1 MSSPSL
7 LLACKAGM
15 RAFCTVVAILVVLG
29 VQAQDVVNLADP
41 SLCSDSSKHANPLI
55 NVTNRHLT
63 LYLEGGEEQHLPK
76 DCTLRVKGADR
87 LMVYV
92 ESMYLRGGGQLGCVD
107 FIQFGKDDP
116 IPFMTVK
123 KSNKLCGL
131 VSDWPYDV
139 EGNDLIVWLHWDK
152 NRPEN
157 YRETFAVVKLRM
169 TITPYKMKNFGKRY
183 DKCATKGHYI
193 RREFFCDGVVNCA
206 VDGAQRARDESRE
219 QCVTTTPRPT
229 QPPTTVVYPTTA
241 SDYSNIGFE
250 SEDLRLGTIIS
261 VSLGVLVGLACCMVC
276 CVRRCSRVAEPST
289 PTSEEVCQQIRLSG
303 LPILSARGENRRSEE
318 VVPASQIL
326 RTPEQA
332 VPLAEDPPPPAY
344 NEIFPEDY
352 VFNKEPTH
360 SGNAV

>member
-1 MSSPSL
+1 M
-7 LLACKAGM
+7 
-15 RAFCTVVAILVVLG
+15 VALLVVLG

-41 SLCSDSSKHANPLI
+41 SICSDNSKHANPLI

-63 LYLEGGEEQHLPK
+63 LYLEGGEEQHLPR
-76 DCTLRVKGADR
+76 DCTLTVKGADR

-92 ESMYLRGGGQLGCVD
+92 ESMYLRGGGKQGCVD
-107 FIQFGKDDP
+107 YIQFGKDDP

-123 KSNKLCGL
+123 KSNKLCGR

-139 EGNDLIVWLHWDK
+139 EGNGLLVWLHLDK

-157 YRETFAVVKLRM
+157 SRETFAMVKLRM
-169 TITPYKMKNFGKRY
+169 TITPYRMKNIGKSY
-183 DKCATKGHYI
+183 DKCATMGHYI
-193 RREFFCDGVVNCA
+193 RRDFFCDGVVNCA
-206 VDGAQRARDESRE
+206 VDGAQRARDESDE

-229 QPPTTVVYPTTA
+229 RPPTTMVYPTTA

-250 SEDLRLGTIIS
+250 SEDLRLGTIIA
-261 VSLGVLVGLACCMVC
+261 VSLGVLVGLVC
-276 CVRRCSRVAEPST
+276 CVRRCSRVAEPSS

-303 LPILSARGENRRSEE
+303 LPINSARGDNRRSEE

-326 RTPEQA
+326 RTPEQTA
-332 VPLAEDPPPPAY
+332 PLVADPPPPAY

-352 VFNKEPTH
+352 VFDKEPTH
-360 SGNAV
+360 SSSAV